1 MVTITEARPPLSPS
15 EVGLPISP
23 IPREEPP
30 LFEVYSFAKDAIVD
44 NEEALRE
51 SIPTEQSEETKQS
64 LFSYE
69 IIIDGEHI
77 LVDFKPKREEID
89 AETSFYYGASPNG
102 TTGRL
107 FSKAKDLMTKVANIR
122 QMPVNYRFV
131 TDNSELTVWALD
143 PDGGRAVFEWNEM
156 VLFRGKL
163 EASRKIIPIST
174 NGHHK

>member
-1 MVTITEARPPLSPS
+1 MVTITEACPSLSPS
-15 EVGLPISP
+15 EVGLPNSSISK
-23 IPREEPP
+23 EEPP

-51 SIPTEQSEETKQS
+51 SIPTEQSEQSS

-69 IIIDGEHI
+69 IIVDEEHI

-89 AETSFYYGASPNG
+89 VETSFYYGASPNG

-122 QMPVNYRFV
+122 QKPVNYRFV
-131 TDNSELTVWALD
+131 ADDSDLKVWALA
-143 PDGGRAVFEWNEM
+143 PDGGKAVFEWDEM
-156 VLFRGKL
+156 ALFRGRL
-163 EASRKIIPIST
+163 EASKKIIPIST

>member
-15 EVGLPISP
+15 EVGFSISP
-23 IPREEPP
+23 ISKEESP
-30 LFEVYSFAKDAIVD
+30 LYEIYSFAKDAIVD

-51 SIPTEQSEETKQS
+51 SITVEKPFEES

-77 LVDFKPKREEID
+77 LVDFKPNGEEID

-107 FSKAKDLMTKVANIR
+107 FSNAKELMTEVANAR
-122 QMPVNYRFV
+122 GKSVNYRFV
-131 TDNSELTVWALD
+131 TNDPELKLWAIA
-143 PDGGRAVFEWNEM
+143 PDGGNAVFEWDETA
-156 VLFRGKL
+156 LFRGRL
-163 EASRKIIPIST
+163 EASRKIIPIPT
-174 NGHHK
+174 NGHKK